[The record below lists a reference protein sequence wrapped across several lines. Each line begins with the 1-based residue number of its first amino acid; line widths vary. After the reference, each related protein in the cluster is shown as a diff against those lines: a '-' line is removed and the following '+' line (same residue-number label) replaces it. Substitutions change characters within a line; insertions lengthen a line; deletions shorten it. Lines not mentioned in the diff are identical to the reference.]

1 VNIAETSITT
11 NIIVVTHAETAGVL
25 ILTSRAMSEVAHR
38 AKQPVADFFPVWER
52 KFSAKTKSLSNNRHK
67 HKERE

>member
-11 NIIVVTHAETAGVL
+11 NTTEAILAETADVL
-25 ILTSRAMSEVAHR
+25 ISISQATSEVAHR
-38 AKQPVADFFPVWER
+38 AKQPVAGLFPVWEQ
-52 KFSAKTKSLSNNRHK
+52 KISVKQKSLSNNQ